1 MQVILV
7 TCVVDVQLLA
17 DFSEEGGV
25 VEQIIQRVGDLLNI
39 QVDVTFV
46 IFVASWMQ
54 DVIPP
59 FSFLAQDYDQ
69 SIQIFDQQRQ
79 L

>member
-1 MQVILV
+1 MQVVLV

-17 DFSEEGGV
+17 DFSQEGGV

-39 QVDVTFV
+39 QVDVTLV
-46 IFVASWMQ
+46 IFVAGWMQ

-59 FSFLAQDYDQ
+59 FPFLAQDDDQ